1 MFVRGVRL
9 RCPFEL
15 SVGRADTSCCSSVPR
30 RVGFRRQL
38 KASRL
43 LAGRTRPIAS
53 AAGPRA
59 ARPGTAP
66 CAPSGRAVHLSAFVR
81 TPLPTLSA
89 LGGHLAT
96 LFAARRVRVWAC
108 VAAVLV
114 APACASSGSRLGP
127 ASAAAQRSSTYATRA
142 ALTQAL
148 ADAQRRGA
156 RDEAARLRE
165 RLTTGDMRP
174 GDRLAVTL
182 TVDSTR
188 QLDLVVRDSQRVEV
202 PPFAPLSLRGVLRSE
217 LQPVM
222 LRYFQQY
229 YRNPDVRVQP
239 LIRVGVLGAV
249 QKPGYYAIAPDAFVT
264 DLLTDR
270 AGGGTAGNADSRRI
284 EVKRGGQKVL
294 DQKGYQR
301 AAREGLTLADAGV
314 RSGDELQV
322 PERKGRS
329 VGQIIQTV
337 FFGVSALTSLLF
349 LIRAFYNN

>member
-1 MFVRGVRL
+1 M
-9 RCPFEL
+9 
-15 SVGRADTSCCSSVPR
+15 
-30 RVGFRRQL
+30 
-38 KASRL
+38 
-43 LAGRTRPIAS
+43 I
-53 AAGPRA
+53 
-59 ARPGTAP
+59 
-66 CAPSGRAVHLSAFVR
+66 GRAVFLSALVR
-81 TPLPTLSA
+81 TTLPTLSA
-89 LGGHLAT
+89 LGGRSAA
-96 LFAARRVRVWAC
+96 LFAPRWVRVWAC
-108 VAAVLV
+108 VAAALAGSVLV
-114 APACASSGSRLGP
+114 AASAVAQPAAASSIR
-127 ASAAAQRSSTYATRA
+127 SAVYATRP

-188 QLDLVVRDSQRVEV
+188 QLDLVVRDSQRVDI

-229 YRNPDVRVQP
+229 YRNPDVRVQS

-264 DLLTDR
+264 DLLTER
-270 AGGGTAGNADSRRI
+270 GGGGAAGNADQGKI
-284 EVKRGGQKVL
+284 EVKRGSQKVL
-294 DQKGYQR
+294 DRKGYKR

-322 PERKGRS
+322 PERKNRS
-329 VGQIIQTV
+329 TGQIIQTV

-349 LIRAFYNN
+349 LIRAFYNNP